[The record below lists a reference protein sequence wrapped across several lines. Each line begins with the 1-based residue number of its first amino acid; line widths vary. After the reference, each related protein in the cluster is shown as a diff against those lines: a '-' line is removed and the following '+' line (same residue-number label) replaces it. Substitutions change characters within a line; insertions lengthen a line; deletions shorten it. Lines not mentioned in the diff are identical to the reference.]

1 MTKQYWK
8 DSYTDDSTSHSFLC
22 FVQLHWEM
30 PWSDLGNIPLK
41 RQRALKWRQLFPT
54 TETSNLPIMHL
65 PLYFQSSSTLR
76 AGKAWWLQGI
86 YNNWY
91 KEGHRCA
98 VPEKKQP
105 LPRTALFVYFCNNSL
120 LTGLSSE
127 SGRKHQKLFELVPS
141 VLFCKEMN

>member
-30 PWSDLGNIPLK
+30 PLRDLGNIPLK

-65 PLYFQSSSTLR
+65 LLYFQSSSSKQERPDGSKVFTTTDT
-76 AGKAWWLQGI
+76 
-86 YNNWY
+86 

-105 LPRTALFVYFCNNSL
+105 VPCTASFVYFCNNSL

-127 SGRKHQKLFELVPS
+127 SGRKHHKLFESVPS
-141 VLFCKEMN
+141 VLFCKEIN